1 MIQIRKTTN
10 LLLLRRLDLKLFGK
24 DVDKLELKDHVY
36 WLAICDD
43 KIAGYAGIQ
52 LDKEIDGTSF
62 GYLCRAGV
70 LKPFRGRGIQ
80 RLLIQARDEE
90 ARKRGY
96 VMNITYTADWNTAS
110 ANNLIRE
117 GYTLYRP
124 EWRYGIRGA
133 LYFQKR
139 FKEKKNA

>member
-10 LLLLRRLDLKLFGK
+10 LLLLRRLDAKLFGK
-24 DVDKLELKDHVY
+24 DVDKLELADHVY
-36 WLAICDD
+36 WIAVCDD
-43 KIAGYAGIQ
+43 KIAGYAGLE
-52 LDKEIDGTSF
+52 LDREDGTRF

-96 VMNITYTADWNTAS
+96 AMNITYTADWNHAS
-110 ANNLIRE
+110 ANNLIKE
-117 GYTLYRP
+117 GYLLYSP

-133 LYFQKR
+133 LYFRKS
-139 FKEKKNA
+139 FKGKKDA